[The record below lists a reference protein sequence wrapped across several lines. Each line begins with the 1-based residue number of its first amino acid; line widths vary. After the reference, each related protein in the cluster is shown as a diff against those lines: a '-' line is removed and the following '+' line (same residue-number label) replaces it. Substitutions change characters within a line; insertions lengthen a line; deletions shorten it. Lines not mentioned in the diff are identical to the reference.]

1 MLRLCGLRVSFR
13 IAALFAM
20 LVFVP
25 QLAWAESPKCER
37 DKLAAKHP
45 GLVGKTIKI
54 GTDGETP
61 PYAMRDP
68 KDFNHLIGLDTE
80 LAEATFKCIGVPIEF
95 KLGAWSGQLPAVAN
109 GQTDTM
115 WDTLYYTPERAKQM
129 DFVIYQRAATGGM
142 VQKGNPK
149 HITSLNDV
157 CGVRATAGL
166 GTVEEAQFR
175 QLSGKCVEAGK
186 KPIEIVTFPDVPAG
200 ARLVM
205 NDRADLLLINLGLV
219 DQFVADNPDKLER
232 AFTIVTNWKVGVG
245 FNKSNKEL
253 EQAVADGLKALRAD
267 GTEKKIYDKY
277 HFEYSLAMPI
287 EILTQ

>member
-1 MLRLCGLRVSFR
+1 MWKLAFFSAVGLFWLL
-13 IAALFAM
+13 AAS
-20 LVFVP
+20 P
-25 QLAWAESPKCER
+25 GPSLAAEPKCEP
-37 DKLAAKHP
+37 DKLATKYP
-45 GLVGKTIKI
+45 SLVGKTIKI

-80 LAEATFKCIGVPIEF
+80 LAEATFKCIGAPIEF
-95 KLGAWSGQLPAVAN
+95 ELGAWSGQIPAVAN
-109 GQTDTM
+109 GKTDAM
-115 WDTLYYTPERAKQM
+115 WDTLYYTPERAKQI
-129 DFVIYQRAATGGM
+129 DFVIYLRAATGGM

-149 HITSLNDV
+149 HIMSLDDI

-175 QLSGKCVEAGK
+175 QLSDKCVKDGK
-186 KPIEIVTFPDVPAG
+186 KAVEIVTFPDIPAG

-232 AFTIVTNWKVGVG
+232 AFMIVTNWKVGVG
-245 FNKSNKEL
+245 FGKANKEL
-253 EQAVADGLKALRAD
+253 EQAVADGLAALRAD

-277 HFEYSLAMPI
+277 HFDYSLAMPI

>member
-1 MLRLCGLRVSFR
+1 MRWKLPFVLAVGSCSLLAGAPRS
-13 IAALFAM
+13 ALADD
-20 LVFVP
+20 
-25 QLAWAESPKCER
+25 AKCEP
-37 DKLAAKHP
+37 DKLATKYP
-45 GLVGKTIKI
+45 SLVGKTIKI

-80 LAEATFKCIGVPIEF
+80 LAEATFKCVGLPTEF
-95 KLGAWSGQLPAVAN
+95 KFGAWSGQIPAVAN
-109 GQTDTM
+109 GQTDAM
-115 WDTLYYTPERAKQM
+115 WDTLYYTPERAKQI
-129 DFVIYQRAATGGM
+129 DFVIYLRAATGGM

-149 HITSLNDV
+149 HIISLADI

-175 QLSGKCVEAGK
+175 QLSDKCVKDGK
-186 KPIEIVTFPDVPAG
+186 KPVEIVTFPDIPAG

-232 AFTIVTNWKVGVG
+232 SFMIVTNWKVGVG
-245 FNKSNKEL
+245 FGKANKEL
-253 EQAVADGLKALRAD
+253 ARAVADGLAAIRAD

-277 HFEYSLAMPI
+277 HFDYSLAMPI
-287 EILTQ
+287 ETLTQ

>member
-1 MLRLCGLRVSFR
+1 MKWILSFTLAVGLFSLL
-13 IAALFAM
+13 AAA
-20 LVFVP
+20 P
-25 QLAWAESPKCER
+25 RTALAAEAKCEP
-37 DKLAAKHP
+37 DKLSAKYP
-45 GLVGKTIKI
+45 GLAGKKMKI

-80 LAEATFKCIGVPIEF
+80 LAEATFKCIGLPIEY
-95 KLGAWSGQLPAVAN
+95 KLGAWSGQVPAVAN
-109 GQTDTM
+109 GQTDAM
-115 WDTLYYTPERAKQM
+115 WDTLYYTPERAKQI
-129 DFVIYQRAATGGM
+129 DFVIYLRAATGGM

-149 HITSLNDV
+149 HIMSLNDI

-175 QLSGKCVEAGK
+175 QLSDKCVKDGK
-186 KPIEIVTFPDVPAG
+186 KAVEIVTFPDIPAG

-232 AFTIVTNWKVGVG
+232 SFMILTDWKVGVG
-245 FNKSNKEL
+245 FGKNNKEL
-253 EQAVADGLKALRAD
+253 EQAVADGLSAIRANGD
-267 GTEKKIYDKY
+267 EKKIYDKY
-277 HFEYSLAMPI
+277 HFDYSLAMPI
-287 EILTQ
+287 EVLTQ

>member
-1 MLRLCGLRVSFR
+1 MRLKLAFILAVSAFWLAS
-13 IAALFAM
+13 AAPRLAFADE
-20 LVFVP
+20 
-25 QLAWAESPKCER
+25 AKCEPG
-37 DKLAAKHP
+37 KLATKYPRLA
-45 GLVGKTIKI
+45 GKTIKI

-80 LAEATFKCIGVPIEF
+80 LAEATFKCIGLPIEF
-95 KLGAWSGQLPAVAN
+95 KFGAWSGQIPAVAN
-109 GQTDTM
+109 GQTDAM
-115 WDTLYYTPERAKQM
+115 WDTLYYTPERAKQI
-129 DFVIYQRAATGGM
+129 DFVIYLRAATGGM

-149 HITSLNDV
+149 RIMGLGDI

-175 QLSGKCVEAGK
+175 QLSDKCVKDGK
-186 KPIEIVTFPDVPAG
+186 KPVEIVTFPDIPAG

-232 AFTIVTNWKVGVG
+232 SFMIVTNWKVGVG
-245 FNKSNKEL
+245 FGKSNKEL
-253 EQAVADGLKALRAD
+253 EKAVADGLAAIRAD

-277 HFEYSLAMPI
+277 HFDYSLAMPI

>member
-1 MLRLCGLRVSFR
+1 MNWKLAFALAIGSCSLLC
-13 IAALFAM
+13 M
-20 LVFVP
+20 LVRP
-25 QLAWAESPKCER
+25 SLADALKCEPDR
-37 DKLAAKHP
+37 LATKYP
-45 GLVGKTIKI
+45 SLVGKTIKI

-80 LAEATFKCIGVPIEF
+80 LAEATFKCIGVPVEF
-95 KLGAWSGQLPAVAN
+95 KFGAWSGQIPAVAN
-109 GQTDTM
+109 GQTDAM
-115 WDTLYYTPERAKQM
+115 WDTLYYTPERAKQI
-129 DFVIYQRAATGGM
+129 DFVIYLRAATGGM

-149 HITSLNDV
+149 HIMSLDDI

-175 QLSGKCVEAGK
+175 QLSDKCVKDGK
-186 KPIEIVTFPDVPAG
+186 KPVEIVTFPDIPAG

-232 AFTIVTNWKVGVG
+232 SFMIVTDWKVGVG
-245 FNKSNKEL
+245 FGKANKEL
-253 EQAVADGLKALRAD
+253 ERAVADGLAAIRAD
-267 GTEKKIYDKY
+267 GTEKKIYDNY
-277 HFEYSLAMPI
+277 HFDYSLAMPI
-287 EILTQ
+287 ETLTQ

>member
-1 MLRLCGLRVSFR
+1 MRRFAVWQASFPL
-13 IAALFAM
+13 AALVAM
-20 LVFVP
+20 FVFVP
-25 QLAWAESPKCER
+25 RVTLAEEGKCEPN
-37 DKLAAKHP
+37 KLATKYP

-80 LAEATFKCIGVPIEF
+80 LAEASFKCVGVPIEF

-109 GQTDTM
+109 GQTDAM

-129 DFVIYQRAATGGM
+129 DFVIYLRAATGGM

-149 HITSLNDV
+149 HIKSLDEI

-175 QLSGKCVEAGK
+175 ELSDKCVKTGK
-186 KPIEIVTFPDVPAG
+186 KPVEIVTFPDIPAG

-232 AFTIVTNWKVGVG
+232 AFMIVTNWKVGVG
-245 FNKSNKEL
+245 FNKNNKEL
-253 EQAVADGLKALRAD
+253 EQAVADALKAIRAD

-277 HFEYSLAMPI
+277 HFDHSLAMPI
-287 EILTQ
+287 EILTE

>member
-1 MLRLCGLRVSFR
+1 MKWKLAFILAVSSCSLVG
-13 IAALFAM
+13 AALRPA
-20 LVFVP
+20 
-25 QLAWAESPKCER
+25 LADEAKCEP
-37 DKLAAKHP
+37 DKLAAKYP
-45 GLVGKTIKI
+45 SLAGKTIRI
-54 GTDGETP
+54 GTDGETA

-80 LAEATFKCIGVPIEF
+80 LAEATFKCIGAPIEF
-95 KLGAWSGQLPAVAN
+95 KLGAWSGQIPAVAN
-109 GQTDTM
+109 GQTDAM
-115 WDTLYYTPERAKQM
+115 WESLYYTPERAKQI
-129 DFVIYQRAATGGM
+129 DFVIYMRAATGGM

-149 HITSLNDV
+149 HIMGLDDI

-175 QLSGKCVEAGK
+175 QLSDKCVKDGK
-186 KPIEIVTFPDVPAG
+186 KAVEIVTFPDLPAG

-232 AFTIVTNWKVGVG
+232 SFMILTDWKVGVG
-245 FNKSNKEL
+245 FGKTNKEL
-253 EQAVADGLKALRAD
+253 EQAVADGLGAIRAD

-277 HFEYSLAMPI
+277 HFDHSVAMPI
-287 EILTQ
+287 ETLTQ

>member
-1 MLRLCGLRVSFR
+1 MTWKLPFALAISSCSLLC
-13 IAALFAM
+13 M
-20 LVFVP
+20 LVRP
-25 QLAWAESPKCER
+25 TLAEAPKCEP
-37 DKLAAKHP
+37 DKLATKYP
-45 GLVGKTIKI
+45 SLVGKTIKI

-80 LAEATFKCIGVPIEF
+80 LAEATFKCIGVPVEF
-95 KLGAWSGQLPAVAN
+95 KFGAWSGQIPAVAN
-109 GQTDTM
+109 GQTDAM
-115 WDTLYYTPERAKQM
+115 WDTLYYTPERAKQI
-129 DFVIYQRAATGGM
+129 DFVIYLRAATGGM

-149 HITSLNDV
+149 HIMSLDDI

-175 QLSGKCVEAGK
+175 QLSDKCVKDGK
-186 KPIEIVTFPDVPAG
+186 KPVEIVTFPDIPAG

-232 AFTIVTNWKVGVG
+232 SFMIVTDWKVGVG
-245 FNKSNKEL
+245 FGKANKDL
-253 EQAVADGLKALRAD
+253 ERAVADGLAAIRAD

-277 HFEYSLAMPI
+277 HFDYSLAMPI
-287 EILTQ
+287 ETLTQ

>member
-1 MLRLCGLRVSFR
+1 MNWKLAYTLAVSSFSLLCVAPS
-13 IAALFAM
+13 AAVAD
-20 LVFVP
+20 
-25 QLAWAESPKCER
+25 APKCEP
-37 DKLAAKHP
+37 DKLAIKYPSLA
-45 GLVGKTIKI
+45 GKTIKI

-80 LAEATFKCIGVPIEF
+80 LAEATFKCIGAPIEF
-95 KLGAWSGQLPAVAN
+95 KFGSWSGQIPAVAN
-109 GQTDTM
+109 GQTDAM
-115 WDTLYYTPERAKQM
+115 WDTLYYTPERAKQI
-129 DFVIYQRAATGGM
+129 DFVIYLRAATGGM

-149 HITSLNDV
+149 HIMSLDDI

-175 QLSGKCVEAGK
+175 QLSDKCVQNGK
-186 KPIEIVTFPDVPAG
+186 KPVEIVTFPDIPAG

-232 AFTIVTNWKVGVG
+232 SFMIVTDWKVGVG
-245 FNKSNKEL
+245 FGKPKKEL
-253 EQAVADGLKALRAD
+253 EHAVADGLAAIRAD

-277 HFEYSLAMPI
+277 HFDYSLAMPI
-287 EILTQ
+287 ETLIQ

>member
-1 MLRLCGLRVSFR
+1 MAKFCGFSVVATLLA
-13 IAALFAM
+13 IAAL
-20 LVFVP
+20 VP
-25 QLAWAESPKCER
+25 SVGNAAAAKCEPE
-37 DKLAAKHP
+37 KLATKYP
-45 GLVGKTIKI
+45 SLVGKTIKI

-68 KDFNHLIGLDTE
+68 KDFSQLIGLDTE
-80 LAEATFKCIGVPIEF
+80 LAQAAFKCIGIPIEF

-109 GQTDTM
+109 GQTDAM
-115 WDTLYYTPERAKQM
+115 WDTLYYSPERAQQM
-129 DFVIYQRAATGGM
+129 DFVVYSRAATGGM

-149 HITSLNDV
+149 HIMGLDDI
-157 CGVRATAGL
+157 CGVRASAGL

-175 QLSGKCVEAGK
+175 QLSDKCVKDGK
-186 KPIEIVTFPDVPAG
+186 KAVEIVTFPDIPAG

-232 AFTIVTNWKVGVG
+232 SFMIVTNWKLGVGV
-245 FNKSNKEL
+245 NKSNKEL
-253 EQAVADGLKALRAD
+253 EQAIADALSAIRASGAEKA
-267 GTEKKIYDKY
+267 IYEKY
-277 HFEYSLAMPI
+277 HFDYSLAMPV

>member
-1 MLRLCGLRVSFR
+1 MRWKRPFALAVTASGFFWALASV
-13 IAALFAM
+13 AAA
-20 LVFVP
+20 
-25 QLAWAESPKCER
+25 ADSKCEP
-37 DKLAAKHP
+37 DKLATKYP

-61 PYAMRDP
+61 PYSMRDP

-95 KLGAWSGQLPAVAN
+95 KFGAWSGQIPAVAN
-109 GQTDTM
+109 GQTDAM
-115 WDTLYYTPERAKQM
+115 WDTLYYTPERAKQI
-129 DFVIYQRAATGGM
+129 DFVIYLRAATGGM

-149 HITSLNDV
+149 HIMSLADI

-166 GTVEEAQFR
+166 GTVEEARFR
-175 QLSGKCVEAGK
+175 QLSDKCVKDGK
-186 KPIEIVTFPDVPAG
+186 KPVEIVTFPDIPAG

-232 AFTIVTNWKVGVG
+232 SFMIVTDWKVGVG
-245 FNKSNKEL
+245 FGKGNKEL
-253 EQAVADGLKALRAD
+253 EQAVADGLSAIRAD

-287 EILTQ
+287 ETLTQ

>member
-1 MLRLCGLRVSFR
+1 MAKFCGFSVVATLLA
-13 IAALFAM
+13 IAAL
-20 LVFVP
+20 VP
-25 QLAWAESPKCER
+25 SVGNAAAAKCEPE
-37 DKLAAKHP
+37 KLATKYP
-45 GLVGKTIKI
+45 SLVGKTIKI

-68 KDFNHLIGLDTE
+68 KDFSQLIGLDTE
-80 LAEATFKCIGVPIEF
+80 LAQAAFKCIGIPIEF

-109 GQTDTM
+109 GQTDAM
-115 WDTLYYTPERAKQM
+115 WDTLYYSPERAQQM
-129 DFVIYQRAATGGM
+129 DFVVYSRAATGGM

-149 HITSLNDV
+149 HIMGLDDI
-157 CGVRATAGL
+157 CGVRASAGL

-175 QLSGKCVEAGK
+175 QLSDKCVKDGK
-186 KPIEIVTFPDVPAG
+186 KAVEIVTFPDIPAG

-232 AFTIVTNWKVGVG
+232 SFMIVTNWKIGVGV
-245 FNKSNKEL
+245 NKSNKEL
-253 EQAVADGLKALRAD
+253 EQAIADALSAIRASGIEKA
-267 GTEKKIYDKY
+267 IYEKY
-277 HFEYSLAMPI
+277 HFDYSLAMPV

>member
-1 MLRLCGLRVSFR
+1 MAKFPGFSA
-13 IAALFAM
+13 IATLLALAV
-20 LVFVP
+20 LVPSVGR
-25 QLAWAESPKCER
+25 AADPKCEP
-37 DKLAAKHP
+37 DKLATKYP

-54 GTDGETP
+54 GTDGETS

-68 KDFNHLIGLDTE
+68 KDFSHLIGLDTE
-80 LAEATFKCIGVPIEF
+80 LAEAAFKCIGVPIEF

-109 GQTDTM
+109 GQTDAM
-115 WDTLYYTPERAKQM
+115 WDTLYYTPERAQQM
-129 DFVIYQRAATGGM
+129 DFVIYSRAATGGM

-149 HITSLNDV
+149 HIMGLADI

-175 QLSGKCVEAGK
+175 QLSDKCVQDGK
-186 KPIEIVTFPDVPAG
+186 KAVDIVTFPDIPAG

-232 AFTIVTNWKVGVG
+232 SFMIVTNWKIGVG
-245 FNKSNKEL
+245 FNKNNKEL
-253 EQAVADGLKALRAD
+253 EQAVADALGAIRASGAEKA
-267 GTEKKIYDKY
+267 IYDKY
-277 HFEYSLAMPI
+277 HFDYSLAMPV